1 VDLRF
6 FRGDIS
12 DRVFLRIYRA
22 DSVCIM
28 SEATF
33 AISGMHC
40 GACVKRIEAAL
51 APLAAE
57 VRVTLEPP
65 AARVIDAK
73 VDFSDIA
80 QAVASAGN
88 YSIDRRKAAREAPG
102 NGALAAIPIVVA
114 STATGTAPGLPT
126 PSAEKGWLETYQP
139 LILILAFL
147 VAVVTLA
154 QDSQT
159 FNGETWMR
167 HFMAGFFLVF
177 SFFKLLD
184 VRAFADA
191 YAGYDLI
198 AARWR
203 GWGHLYPFVELAFGI
218 AYLTNFAPRFT
229 NAAVVIVMGISAI
242 GVIRAVMN
250 KQQIRCACL
259 GAVFNLPMSTVTIVE
274 DVAMVAMAG
283 WMLL

>member
-1 VDLRF
+1 
-6 FRGDIS
+6 
-12 DRVFLRIYRA
+12 
-22 DSVCIM
+22 M

-33 AISGMHC
+33 AIKGMHC
-40 GACVKRIEAAL
+40 GACVKRIETAL

-57 VRVTLEPP
+57 VRVTLDPP
-65 AARVIDAK
+65 AARVVDAR
-73 VDFSDIA
+73 VDFDEIA
-80 QAVASAGN
+80 HAVAGAGN
-88 YSIDRRKAAREAPG
+88 YSIERRKAPVDAPVAKSG
-102 NGALAAIPIVVA
+102 MSGIAAIPIKI
-114 STATGTAPGLPT
+114 APAAPIR
-126 PSAEKGWLETYQP
+126 PQPASAETKSWLETYQP
-139 LILILAFL
+139 LLLILAFL
-147 VAVVTLA
+147 IAVVTLA
-154 QDSQT
+154 QDSQS

-167 HFMAGFFLVF
+167 HFMAGFFLIF

-184 VRAFADA
+184 VQAFATA

-203 GWGHLYPFVELAFGI
+203 GWGVLYPFVELAFGL

-250 KQQIRCACL
+250 KQRIRCACL

-283 WMLL
+283 WMLLV

>member
-1 VDLRF
+1 
-6 FRGDIS
+6 
-12 DRVFLRIYRA
+12 
-22 DSVCIM
+22 M

-33 AISGMHC
+33 AIKGMHC
-40 GACVKRIEAAL
+40 GACVKRIETAL

-65 AARVIDAK
+65 AARVVDAR
-73 VDFSDIA
+73 VDFDEIA
-80 QAVASAGN
+80 QAVARAGN
-88 YSIDRRKAAREAPG
+88 YSIERRQAPRDASRVKAS
-102 NGALAAIPIVVA
+102 LSAIPIRIA
-114 STATGTAPGLPT
+114 TAAPVPAT
-126 PSAEKGWLETYQP
+126 PAAPQSKSWFETYQP
-139 LILILAFL
+139 LLLILAFL
-147 VAVVTLA
+147 IAVVTLA
-154 QDSQT
+154 QESQSS
-159 FNGETWMR
+159 NGETWMR
-167 HFMAGFFLVF
+167 HFMAGFFLIF

-184 VRAFADA
+184 VQAFATA

-198 AARWR
+198 AARWG
-203 GWGHLYPFVELAFGI
+203 GWGVIYPFIELAFGL
-218 AYLTNFAPRFT
+218 AYLTNFAPGFT

>member
-1 VDLRF
+1 VDLPV
-6 FRGDIS
+6 FRGDVS
-12 DRVFLRIYRA
+12 DRVFLRVYRA
-22 DSVCIM
+22 DPVGMM

-33 AISGMHC
+33 SISGMHC
-40 GACVKRIEAAL
+40 GACVKRIETAL

-57 VRVTLEPP
+57 VRVTLDPP

-73 VDFSDIA
+73 VDFSEIA
-80 QAVASAGN
+80 QAVAGAGN
-88 YSIDRRKAAREAPG
+88 YSIDRRKVARAPVAG
-102 NGALAAIPIVVA
+102 GLAAIPIAVA
-114 STATGTAPGLPT
+114 STAPAAVLPAVST
-126 PSAEKGWLETYQP
+126 EKGWLETYQP

-154 QDSQT
+154 QDSQS
-159 FNGETWMR
+159 FDGETWMR

-184 VRAFADA
+184 VQAFATA

-203 GWGHLYPFVELAFGI
+203 GWGVIYPFVELAFGI
-218 AYLTNFAPRFT
+218 AYLTNFAPRIT
-229 NAAVVIVMGISAI
+229 NTAVVIVMGISAI